1 MAPPLHQFGIS
12 SMLSAGVNAKVAV
25 DRSGRNCAF
34 RRCCAGRTGGS
45 DLGRSTDQADFQASA
60 QRVDV
65 AEIPLIDF
73 GPFLQGSEQDRRR
86 VAGEIAE
93 ASERIGFFYL
103 AGHGVPDAVRA
114 DLFQQ
119 MAAFYHLP
127 EIDREEVRATA
138 HGYRGLMSL
147 SQDIAVNQR
156 LFEQYRIQD
165 EFEPDPSRD
174 PDGIFYG
181 PNRWPSAAPGLA
193 SASMAY
199 FRAMTDLSHRLLGAF
214 ALGMNVAEDRFEGM
228 FDKPLSQ
235 LSLLYYSSIPE
246 DAEVDRSN
254 LVSHTDEGPFT
265 ILAQGEIGGLE
276 VRRRDGAWIAA
287 PPIPG
292 AFVINIGDM
301 MMWWSNGRYIS
312 NRHRVRNTSTQ
323 ERFSAPFFFNPDYDV
338 VVEPLA
344 ELAAIDGEARY
355 PAVKVGAHLLRF
367 YDGLT
372 RRSKAAADAAAAGRK
387 A

>member
-1 MAPPLHQFGIS
+1 
-12 SMLSAGVNAKVAV
+12 
-25 DRSGRNCAF
+25 
-34 RRCCAGRTGGS
+34 
-45 DLGRSTDQADFQASA
+45 LGRSTDQADFQASA
-60 QRVDV
+60 QRVDL

-73 GPFLQGSEQDRRR
+73 GPFLHGSEDDRRR
-86 VAGEIAE
+86 VADQIAE

-103 AGHGVPDAVRA
+103 AGHDVPEAIRA

-119 MAAFYHLP
+119 MATFYHLP
-127 EIDREEVRATA
+127 DVEREQARATPE
-138 HGYRGLMSL
+138 GYRGLMSL
-147 SQDIAVNQR
+147 SQDIAVNKR
-156 LFEQYRIQD
+156 LFEQYRVQD
-165 EFEPDPSRD
+165 EFEPDPVRD

-181 PNRWPSAAPGLA
+181 PNRWPSSAPGLA

-199 FRAMTDLSHRLLGAF
+199 FRQMTALSHRLLGAF
-214 ALGMNVAEDRFEGM
+214 ALGMNVAEDRFQGM
-228 FDKPLSQ
+228 FEKPLSQ
-235 LSLLYYSSIPE
+235 LSLLYYSAIPE
-246 DAEVDRSN
+246 DAEVEASN

-276 VRRRDGAWIAA
+276 VRRRDGSWIAA

-323 ERFSAPFFFNPDYDV
+323 ERFSAPFFFNPDHDV

-344 ELAAIDGEARY
+344 ELVAIDGEARY
-355 PAVKVGAHLLRF
+355 PAVHVGAHLLRF
-367 YDGLT
+367 YEGLT
-372 RRSKAAADAAAAGRK
+372 RRSKAAADAALARRGA
-387 A
+387 